1 MKCSRLKGDKNIK
14 ENIIK
19 DVRIFFRLKKL
30 QKETND
36 TTIEGIRNLFKL
48 KSKKNKNKKKVKCR
62 ILRKIRNL
70 SEHKEE
76 NYYKLVGLGNFW
88 SNIYIEYKSKGN
100 RTLSVKK
107 YLNKIRLYLKKY
119 HK

>member
-76 NYYKLVGLGNFW
+76 NYYKLVGLGIFGVIFIL
-88 SNIYIEYKSKGN
+88 NIKVKAIEHYQ
-100 RTLSVKK
+100 
-107 YLNKIRLYLKKY
+107 LKNILIKLDY
-119 HK
+119 T